1 MVLLGEGKRSFSS
14 VTDVPGPLL
23 KRARRRVGTSLRRG
37 KYVLKAL
44 LGAGS
49 TTAVYEAVHRS
60 GTRVAIKILHEE
72 LSEAESLRER
82 FLKDGYL
89 ANKVQH
95 PGLVRVLDDDV
106 DDDGATFLVT
116 ELLKGSTIDEEW
128 EASERLLGPARVV
141 DVALAL
147 LDVLQAV
154 HAAGLVHTAIAPRKL
169 MVVGERGQLKLL
181 DLGISRAVLEE
192 RLAIPA
198 FTAQA
203 GIKSTGT
210 PGFIAP
216 EHAAGRVRDI
226 DARTDLFA
234 VGALMFALLS
244 GDEVHHART
253 TTEALALAAE
263 RPAPAVRDV
272 WPGVPSAIA
281 QVVDVALCF
290 EKERRWASAAEMRA
304 ALDHA
309 ARFAS
314 RLPSAPRRREPAADQ
329 EPPSAAPI
337 MLVKQS
343 RKTR

>member
-1 MVLLGEGKRSFSS
+1 MVLLGEGKRTFYS
-14 VTDVPGPLL
+14 VTDVSGPQLE
-23 KRARRRVGTSLRRG
+23 RARRRVGTSLRHG

-49 TTAVYEAVHRS
+49 TTAVYEALHRS
-60 GTRVAIKILHEE
+60 GTRVAIKLLHEE
-72 LSEAESLRER
+72 LSEADGLRER

-95 PGLVRVLDDDV
+95 PGLVRVLDEDV

-116 ELLKGSTIDEEW
+116 ELLKGSTIEEEW

-141 DVALAL
+141 DVALPL

-154 HAAGLVHTAIAPRKL
+154 HAAGLVHSAITPRKL
-169 MVVGERGQLKLL
+169 LFAGERGQLKV
-181 DLGISRAVLEE
+181 LGLGVARAVLEE
-192 RLAIPA
+192 RLALPA
-198 FTAQA
+198 LAVRA
-203 GIKSTGT
+203 GAKSTGT

-244 GDEVHHART
+244 GHAVHEARST
-253 TTEALALAAE
+253 KEALALATK
-263 RPAPAVRDV
+263 RPAPAVREAC
-272 WPGVPSAIA
+272 PGVPSAIA

-314 RLPSAPRRREPAADQ
+314 RLPSAPRRRAPAVDEA
-329 EPPSAAPI
+329 PPSAAPI